1 MFASLVPIPT
11 PLMDIANAL
20 ITKAEIA
27 TYKIS
32 QFAEELKEVAKQ
44 KGYNAN
50 TFLSGIKSFY
60 IDKLVSTLTT
70 NPQLSE
76 NFSSNQEIVQYM
88 FDDVVINQPVGSG
101 VTVDI

>member
-32 QFAEELKEVAKQ
+32 QFAEELREIAK
-44 KGYNAN
+44 
-50 TFLSGIKSFY
+50 
-60 IDKLVSTLTT
+60 
-70 NPQLSE
+70 
-76 NFSSNQEIVQYM
+76 
-88 FDDVVINQPVGSG
+88 
-101 VTVDI
+101 